1 MANRQSSAASLAWLS
16 FRSRVTIPSRLAIS
30 CLLLLCATS
39 QPFLT
44 QSAKLTLVSNHEQ
57 FLFFRHRRKKMILG
71 GKLFAKLSRPVYR
84 GVDLP
89 TQFRLNLSQC
99 RNHIG
104 ETYLAH
110 DHQIHVARRLF
121 LASCNRAVHERKL
134 NPILKGSERFVK
146 NVSYSRRLGEDAF
159 ELDENGVLAIRLV
172 VDLIAALNPMEESC
186 IGQLPEFAL
195 GCPYSCSR
203 AT

>member
-1 MANRQSSAASLAWLS
+1 VGLTSRSSFVSILANA
-16 FRSRVTIPSRLAIS
+16 
-30 CLLLLCATS
+30 
-39 QPFLT
+39 
-44 QSAKLTLVSNHEQ
+44 E
-57 FLFFRHRRKKMILG
+57 
-71 GKLFAKLSRPVYR
+71 
-84 GVDLP
+84 
-89 TQFRLNLSQC
+89 
-99 RNHIG
+99 NHIG

-121 LASCNRAVHERKL
+121 LASCNRAVQEPKL

-146 NVSYSRRLGEDAF
+146 NVSHSRRLREDAF
-159 ELDENGVLAIRLV
+159 ELDENGALAIRLV
-172 VDLIAALNPMEESC
+172 EDLIAALNPMEEPC

>member
-1 MANRQSSAASLAWLS
+1 MKS
-16 FRSRVTIPSRLAIS
+16 FSRNSRGP
-30 CLLLLCATS
+30 CTVG
-39 QPFLT
+39 F
-44 QSAKLTLVSNHEQ
+44 
-57 FLFFRHRRKKMILG
+57 
-71 GKLFAKLSRPVYR
+71 
-84 GVDLP
+84 DLP
-89 TQFRLNLSQC
+89 SELRFTVAEGGDHL
-99 RNHIG
+99 H

-121 LASCNRAVHERKL
+121 LASCNRAVQEPKL

-146 NVSYSRRLGEDAF
+146 NVSHSRRLREDAF
-159 ELDENGVLAIRLV
+159 ELDENGALAIRLV
-172 VDLIAALNPMEESC
+172 EDLIAALNPMEEPC